1 MSPGFQHQD
10 FEHMT
15 FPNKMYVDYI
25 RVYQR
30 DGVSEGA
37 TCNPSKYPTS
47 DYINKCVFFRLT
59 LALSRFVSSLV
70 LMRAQT
76 HQRVHRCELDHLVR
90 GGLHV
95 PEELDLGRMLSAE
108 RRVS

>member
-47 DYINKCVFFRLT
+47 DYINKCVFF
-59 LALSRFVSSLV
+59 A
-70 LMRAQT
+70 
-76 HQRVHRCELDHLVR
+76 
-90 GGLHV
+90 
-95 PEELDLGRMLSAE
+95 
-108 RRVS
+108 